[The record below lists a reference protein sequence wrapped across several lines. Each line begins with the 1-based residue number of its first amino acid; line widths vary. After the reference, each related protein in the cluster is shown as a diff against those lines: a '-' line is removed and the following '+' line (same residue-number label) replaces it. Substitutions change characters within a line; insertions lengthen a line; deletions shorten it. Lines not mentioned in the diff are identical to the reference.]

1 MQRIKDC
8 KNHLVCIADEETGTI
23 DSRYKRYGINVN
35 LPVGSEIRI
44 TREGIET
51 IITRINR
58 MEFNVDSHP
67 ISAA

>member
-23 DSRYKRYGINVN
+23 DSRYKQYGINVD

-51 IITRINR
+51 IITRVNGTA
-58 MEFNVDSHP
+58 FDVKSHP